1 VKERKEYL
9 QGEKN
14 ERPEA
19 IWTRPSCLK
28 FFQIEEL
35 KSNDEELEKQGKR
48 RFFLEGIIWTM
59 KEKKK
64 EIKKQIYK
72 EKEKDKNHNAINKEK
87 KEQRK
92 KKEGR

>member
-1 VKERKEYL
+1 LKQKNNENKDFNVRKKRKKKSSVNERKEYL
-9 QGEKN
+9 QREKN

-59 KEKKK
+59 KEKK
-64 EIKKQIYK
+64 ERNQEANI
-72 EKEKDKNHNAINKEK
+72 
-87 KEQRK
+87 
-92 KKEGR
+92 

>member
-1 VKERKEYL
+1 VNERKEHL

-28 FFQIEEL
+28 FYQVEES

-59 KEKKK
+59 KGKK
-64 EIKKQIYK
+64 
-72 EKEKDKNHNAINKEK
+72 
-87 KEQRK
+87 RK
-92 KKEGR
+92 KSRSKYIRRRKRTKTIMP

>member
-1 VKERKEYL
+1 MRKKRKKKLRDERKEHL

-59 KEKKK
+59 KEKK
-64 EIKKQIYK
+64 ERNQEANI
-72 EKEKDKNHNAINKEK
+72 
-87 KEQRK
+87 
-92 KKEGR
+92 